1 MTSEASELSESTLV
15 NASLAVKNMADYM
28 SSLDTSN
35 MTISELE
42 EQAGLVTFKLVM
54 SCHLPS
60 VSSEHI
66 LQKFIKLPSKVL
78 HKLCIDFYANF
89 MQDFGRYHYIRVMC

>member
-42 EQAGLVTFKLVM
+42 EQAGF
-54 SCHLPS
+54 
-60 VSSEHI
+60 
-66 LQKFIKLPSKVL
+66 VL
-78 HKLCIDFYANF
+78 FYTVNTTL
-89 MQDFGRYHYIRVMC
+89 